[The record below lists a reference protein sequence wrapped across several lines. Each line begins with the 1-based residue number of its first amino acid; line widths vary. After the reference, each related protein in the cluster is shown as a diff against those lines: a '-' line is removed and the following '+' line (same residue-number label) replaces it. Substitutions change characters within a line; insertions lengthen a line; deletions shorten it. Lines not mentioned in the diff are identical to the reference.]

1 MPSSCSRSACTCASR
16 SRRSSR
22 RARSGS
28 WWPWLF
34 TLRGQAHLAEEA
46 FRHNLLDYAELM
58 LFLLAAMTFVNT
70 LGERDVFAALR
81 SQLAGRGFSLRAIF
95 WITGGLA
102 FVISPI
108 ADNLTTALILGAVA
122 LAVGRDRPKFVV
134 VACINV
140 VVAANAGGAFS
151 PFGDITTLMA
161 WQRGVVPFARFFAL
175 FVPSLVNWLVPAAIM
190 SLSIG
195 KERPTR
201 ASEVVAMKKGGL
213 VVAGLL
219 LGSIAFT
226 VVIHSALDLPPVF
239 GMMTGLGVLKVYGLR
254 PRSAARARRSVARR
268 GGSTSSTTWPPSPRL
283 ATGDHAPSDG
293 DKGFDVFRQLERVE
307 WDTLMFFYGV
317 ILTVGGLGAL
327 GYLALASGVVY
338 GGLGPTWA
346 NISRGAASALVD
358 NIPIMFAV
366 LNMNPEM
373 SQGHWLLV
381 TLTAG
386 VGGSLLSV
394 GSAAGVALMGQAR
407 GIYTFRQHLRWT
419 WADRARLC
427 RQHRRA
433 PASQPTLLLIR
444 LGLLP
449 WISSTRSTI
458 TPDESS
464 RHDSCWGSTAGG

>member
-1 MPSSCSRSACTCASR
+1 MPGDMDLTASVWGYACLAIFALAYALVVLEERLHLRKSIPALVAASAVWILVAV
-16 SRRSSR
+16 
-22 RARSGS
+22 A
-28 WWPWLF
+28 F
-34 TLRGQAHLAEEA
+34 TLQDQAHLAEEA

-81 SQLAGRGFSLRAIF
+81 SQLARRGFSLRAIF

-140 VVAANAGGAFS
+140 VVAANAGGTFS

-190 SLSIG
+190 SFSIG
-195 KERPTR
+195 KEKTDQ
-201 ASEVVAMKKGGL
+201 ASDVVAIKKGGL
-213 VVAGLL
+213 VVVGLL
-219 LGSIAFT
+219 LGSIVFT

-239 GMMTGLGVLKVYGLR
+239 GMMTGLGVLKAYAYFLG
-254 PRSAARARRSVARR
+254 RRLEHGDPSHGAVINELDDVATKCAVTP
-268 GGSTSSTTWPPSPRL
+268 GEDEPST
-283 ATGDHAPSDG
+283 G

-317 ILTVGGLGAL
+317 ILAVGGLGAL

-338 GGLGPTWA
+338 GGIGPTWA
-346 NISRGAASALVD
+346 NIFVGLASALVD

-366 LNMNPEM
+366 LKMNPEM

-419 WADRARLC
+419 WAIALGY
-427 RQHRRA
+427 A
-433 PASQPTLLLIR
+433 ASVGAHLLLNR
-444 LGLLP
+444 
-449 WISSTRSTI
+449 RYF
-458 TPDESS
+458 
-464 RHDSCWGSTAGG
+464 